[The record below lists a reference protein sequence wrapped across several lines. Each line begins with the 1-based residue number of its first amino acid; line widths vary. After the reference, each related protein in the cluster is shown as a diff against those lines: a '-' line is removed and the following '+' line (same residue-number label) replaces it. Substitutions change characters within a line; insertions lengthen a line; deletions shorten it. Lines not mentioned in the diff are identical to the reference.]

1 MQNVKCKMH
10 TQFYGKCTFQLEIK
24 IPSTVKAISIYSSFV
39 LKLDIKYER
48 LPPHHSPP
56 HPVECRYSV
65 NCIQDHKLCCPGG
78 HGGGRGAE
86 PDHRDAAPEGRL
98 EAGHGGPRPGPRQ
111 EGGQAFMVPMSQ
123 HFPRHGKLFAQNLIK
138 HTIWKSL
145 WLQTTNQPKTSN
157 SSKQF

>member
-65 NCIQDHKLCCPGG
+65 NCIQ
-78 HGGGRGAE
+78 
-86 PDHRDAAPEGRL
+86 
-98 EAGHGGPRPGPRQ
+98 
-111 EGGQAFMVPMSQ
+111 
-123 HFPRHGKLFAQNLIK
+123 
-138 HTIWKSL
+138 
-145 WLQTTNQPKTSN
+145 
-157 SSKQF
+157 